1 MIVVDTSAL
10 IAMLRAEPDMERCIG
25 ALEGADAVA
34 ISAATLAE
42 ARIVARHRGLTDGLL
57 RLVGLYAMRIV
68 PLDAAGA
75 RRVGVAHA
83 RGGRGEGTA
92 GLNMGDC
99 FAYAAATALGA
110 PLLYV
115 GDDFARTDVAAAA

>member
-1 MIVVDTSAL
+1 VIVVDTSAL
-10 IAMLRAEPDMERCIG
+10 IAILRREP
-25 ALEGADAVA
+25 EGAACRAALAAADSVVM
-34 ISAATLAE
+34 SAASFAE
-42 ARIVARHRGLTDGLL
+42 ALIVAHRRGMGDDLL
-57 RLVGLYAMRIV
+57 ELLDLYAIRIV

-75 RRVGVAHA
+75 RRVGEAHV
-83 RGGRGEGTA
+83 RWGRGAGTA

-115 GDDFARTDVAAAA
+115 GDDFARTDVRAA

>member
-1 MIVVDTSAL
+1 VIVVDTSAL
-10 IAMLRAEPDMERCIG
+10 IAILNDESQGPACRSAIASAEE
-25 ALEGADAVA
+25 AVM
-34 ISAATLAE
+34 SAATFAE
-42 ARIVARHRGLTDGLL
+42 ALVVAGRRDMSVELL
-57 RLVGLYAMRIV
+57 ERVDLYAIRVI

-75 RRVGVAHA
+75 RRVGEAHA
-83 RGGRGEGTA
+83 RWGRGAGTA

-115 GDDFARTDVAAAA
+115 GDDFSRTDVAAAA